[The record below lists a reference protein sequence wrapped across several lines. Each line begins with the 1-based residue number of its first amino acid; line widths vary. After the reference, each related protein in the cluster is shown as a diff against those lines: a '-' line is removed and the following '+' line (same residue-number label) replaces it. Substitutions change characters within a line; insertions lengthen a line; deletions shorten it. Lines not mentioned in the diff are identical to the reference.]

1 VPPDDAAVIE
11 FLDGFETRYPD
22 ARALSPRARELRL
35 RARVALGQTAEAK
48 ADLDAYLAAGGTDAE
63 RRHMLS
69 ALGRDL
75 TSQAERGGPEGG
87 RAAAE
92 MARSVYAALVREGG
106 DAADRIALADLE
118 LRGGDAAAARRTYE
132 EVLAGNADSAE
143 ALRGAARAAAE
154 AGDRDAALGY
164 WRRVVEASAT
174 GGTSWYEARLAQ
186 VALLAGNG
194 NRSQACDLIRSSRGR
209 ATSTGADT
217 LEARLRAME
226 PEVCK

>member
-1 VPPDDAAVIE
+1 
-11 FLDGFETRYPD
+11 
-22 ARALSPRARELRL
+22 
-35 RARVALGQTAEAK
+35 
-48 ADLDAYLAAGGTDAE
+48 
-63 RRHMLS
+63 
-69 ALGRDL
+69 
-75 TSQAERGGPEGG
+75 
-87 RAAAE
+87 
-92 MARSVYAALVREGG
+92 VYAALVREGG
-106 DAADRIALADLE
+106 DATDRIALADLE

-132 EVLAGNADSAE
+132 EVLAGNGDSAE

-164 WRRVVEASAT
+164 WRRVVEASTT

-194 NRSQACDLIRSSRGR
+194 NRAQACELVRSSRGR

-226 PEVCK
+226 PEICK